1 MHGRQRT
8 DKKMTLKSRWLC
20 SEPPA
25 RAAQPQ
31 PGSHH
36 CPHLAPQRCLR
47 SGEACAPCGQSEGRW
62 LGEPPSAASAGT
74 GWAAEGSRGRGEE
87 GTSRE
92 ARAGAASSGRAV
104 RGPGAKWHRV
114 PGVEMLSV
122 FPTSNQAG
130 AKVKENRLRAQN
142 FRNNI

>member
-1 MHGRQRT
+1 MSPLPEQR
-8 DKKMTLKSRWLC
+8 SR
-20 SEPPA
+20 SPA
-25 RAAQPQ
+25 AITAHIWRH
-31 PGSHH
+31 SDV
-36 CPHLAPQRCLR
+36 
-47 SGEACAPCGQSEGRW
+47 SCGQSEGRW

-87 GTSRE
+87 GASRE